1 MRDEEMPPN
10 PALEKESEQ
19 RKPRLIQPHTKPWI
33 HFGYFVF
40 VLMVLSVTF
49 SLIKVMAD

>member
-1 MRDEEMPPN
+1 MNDEEFPPN
-10 PALEKESEQ
+10 SALEKEPEQSE
-19 RKPRLIQPHTKPWI
+19 PRLIQPHTKPWI

-40 VLMVLSVTF
+40 VLMVLSIIF

>member
-1 MRDEEMPPN
+1 MRDEEIPPS
-10 PALEKESEQ
+10 PSVEEDQEQ
-19 RKPRLIQPHTKPWI
+19 REPRLIQPYTKPWI

-40 VLMVLSVTF
+40 VLTILSVAF